1 MNSVV
6 VKKFAQMV
14 IVLFLVTFLVAVLLK
29 RLPGDPCIANLG
41 GAASP
46 EKLAECQ
53 ERVGTHDNAF
63 VFYGK
68 WINNTVHG
76 DFGALAG
83 NDQPVTT
90 ALKQKWV
97 VTVSLILYS
106 IIFSSLLAVPIAV
119 YAAYRA
125 NGRFDRA
132 VSTASYGLLAIPNFV
147 MAVLLWYFLA
157 INLTHLL
164 PATEW
169 VPLTADPIEHLKHAI
184 LPVLVLAAGQ
194 IPVYVRLLRTDMAA
208 TLSED
213 FITMAKSKGISD
225 RRILWRHALRP
236 SSFTLVTILGIQIG
250 QLVGGALIVEQFFHL
265 NGFGS
270 FIVQAVFSR
279 DYAVV
284 QTLTALVAVVVV
296 VMNFLVDM
304 IYVVLDPRIRRA
316 RALA

>member
-1 MNSVV
+1 MNVV
-6 VKKFAQMV
+6 LKKFAQMILV
-14 IVLFLVTFLVAVLLK
+14 IFLVTFLVAFLLK

-41 GAASP
+41 GAADP
-46 EKLAECQ
+46 VKLAECQ
-53 ERVGTHDNAF
+53 ERVGVHDNVF

-68 WINNTVHG
+68 WVKQVASG
-76 DFGALAG
+76 DLGHLVG

-90 ALKQKWV
+90 ALRQKLP
-97 VTVSLILYS
+97 VTLSLIVYS
-106 IIFSSLLAVPIAV
+106 ILLSAIVSVPIAV
-119 YAAYRA
+119 WSAYRA
-125 NGRFDRA
+125 NGRFDRS
-132 VSTASYGLLAIPNFV
+132 VSTVSYGLLAIPNFV
-147 MAVLLWYFLA
+147 MAVLLWYFFS

-169 VPLTADPIEHLKHAI
+169 VAFSDNPVEHVKHAL
-184 LPVLVLAAGQ
+184 LPVLVLSLGQ

-236 SSFTLVTILGIQIG
+236 SSFTFITVLGINIG

-270 FIVQAVFSR
+270 FLIGSVFSR

-284 QTLTALVAVVVV
+284 QTLTAMVAVVVV
-296 VMNFLVDM
+296 VINFFVDM
-304 IYVVLDPRIRRA
+304 IYVVLDPRVRRA
-316 RALA
+316 RAIA

>member
-1 MNSVV
+1 MNVV
-6 VKKFAQMV
+6 VKKFLQMILV
-14 IVLFLVTFLVAVLLK
+14 IFLVTFLVAFLLK

-53 ERVGTHDNAF
+53 DRVGVHDNVF

-76 DFGALAG
+76 DFGALVG

-90 ALKQKWV
+90 ALSQKWL

-106 IIFSSLLAVPIAV
+106 IIFSVLISVPVAVFS
-119 YAAYRA
+119 AYRA
-125 NGRFDRA
+125 NGRFDRT
-132 VSTASYGLLAIPNFV
+132 VSSASYGLLAIPNFV
-147 MAVLLWYFLA
+147 MAVLLWYVFS
-157 INLTHLL
+157 INLTHWL
-164 PATEW
+164 PATEF
-169 VPLTADPIEHLKHAI
+169 VSFSTDPVEHFKHMI
-184 LPVLVLAAGQ
+184 LPVLVLSAGQ
-194 IPVYVRLLRTDMAA
+194 IPVYVRLLRTDMVA

-213 FITMAKSKGISD
+213 FITMAKSKGLSD

-236 SSFTLVTILGIQIG
+236 SSFTLVTVLGINIG
-250 QLVGGALIVEQFFHL
+250 QLVGGALIVEQVFHL

-270 FIVQAVFSR
+270 FIISAVFSR

-284 QTLTALVAVVVV
+284 QTLTALIAVVVV
-296 VMNFLVDM
+296 VINFLVDM
-304 IYVVLDPRIRRA
+304 LYVVLDPRVRRQ

>member
-1 MNSVV
+1 MNLVM
-6 VKKFAQMV
+6 KKFAQMLLV
-14 IVLFLVTFLVAVLLK
+14 IFLVTFLVAFLLK

-53 ERVGTHDNAF
+53 DRVGVHDGVF

-68 WINNTVHG
+68 WINHTIHG
-76 DFGALAG
+76 DIGSLVG

-97 VTVSLILYS
+97 VTVSLIVYS
-106 IIFSSLLAVPIAV
+106 IILSTLLSVPIAV
-119 YAAYRA
+119 FAAYKA

-132 VSTASYGLLAIPNFV
+132 VSSASYGLLAIPNFV
-147 MAVLLWYFLA
+147 MAVLLWYFLS

-169 VPLTADPIEHLKHAI
+169 VPFTANPYEHFKHAI
-184 LPVLVLAAGQ
+184 LPVLVLAFGQ
-194 IPVYVRLLRTDMAA
+194 IPVYVRLLRTDMTA

-225 RRILWRHALRP
+225 QRILWRHALRP
-236 SSFTLVTILGIQIG
+236 SSFTLVTVLGINIG
-250 QLVGGALIVEQFFHL
+250 QLVGGTLIVEYFFHL

-270 FIVQAVFSR
+270 FIIQAAGSR

-284 QTLTALVAVVVV
+284 QTLTALIAVVVV

-304 IYVVLDPRIRRA
+304 VYVLLDPRIRRA

>member
-1 MNSVV
+1 MNVV
-6 VKKFAQMV
+6 MKKFAQMV
-14 IVLFLVTFLVAVLLK
+14 LVLFLVTFLVAFLLK

-53 ERVGTHDNAF
+53 ERVGTHDSVF

-76 DFGALAG
+76 DFGALVG

-90 ALKQKWV
+90 ALGQKWV
-97 VTVSLILYS
+97 VTVSLIVYS
-106 IIFSSLLAVPIAV
+106 ILFSIIVSVPIAV
-119 YAAYRA
+119 FAAYRA
-125 NGRFDRA
+125 NGRFDRF
-132 VSTASYGLLAIPNFV
+132 VSSASYGLLEIPNFV
-147 MAVLLWYFLA
+147 MAVLLWYFLS

-169 VPLTADPIEHLKHAI
+169 VALTDNPIEHLKHAI
-184 LPVLVLAAGQ
+184 LPVLVLSFGQ

-236 SSFTLVTILGIQIG
+236 SSFTFITILGINIG

-296 VMNFLVDM
+296 VVNFLVDM
-304 IYVVLDPRIRRA
+304 VYVVLDPRIRRA